1 MILQSGPSLKRR
13 LLVPHHCDKFKVVRP
28 VCLPVHPWLKARYVV
43 EMDFTLDLWYSQN
56 STRVAVLPISET
68 LRRRGIICNV
78 SEIFWDTWM
87 RKPVTCEWSTY
98 VLLDFMWW
106 LGLPLGEHTTCW
118 TSCDG
123 GISPVVECW
132 LAAFVFI
139 NKILFKLLSLCLHHF
154 IILGNRF

>member
-43 EMDFTLDLWYSQN
+43 EMDYTLDLWYSQN
-56 STRVAVLPISET
+56 STRVTVLPISET
-68 LRRRGIICNV
+68 LRHRGIICNV
-78 SEIFWDTWM
+78 FWDTW
-87 RKPVTCEWSTY
+87 RRNLSPVSD
-98 VLLDFMWW
+98 LLMCCWTSCD
-106 LGLPLGEHTTCW
+106 GLPLGEYTTCW

-139 NKILFKLLSLCLHHF
+139 NKILFKLLLLCLHHF
-154 IILGNRF
+154 IILCNWF